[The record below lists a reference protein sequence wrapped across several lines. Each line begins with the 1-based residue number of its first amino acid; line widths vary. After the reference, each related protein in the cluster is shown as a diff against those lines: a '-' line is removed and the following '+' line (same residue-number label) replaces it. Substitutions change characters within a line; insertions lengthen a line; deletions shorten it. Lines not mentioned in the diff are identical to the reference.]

1 MTDVIPML
9 EKGIAYRNW
18 ELVALCV
25 MVRVAEAMKE
35 GTEEGLDEMIDV
47 LAEGFAR
54 MPSSRTGRCRGQR

>member
-9 EKGIAYRNW
+9 EKGIAQKNW

-35 GTEEGLDEMIDV
+35 GTEEGLDEMIEV
-47 LAEGFAR
+47 LAEGFR
-54 MPSSRTGRCRGQR
+54 DVPQRRTGRCRERL